1 MIFFVKSIVQ
11 FKKCIHLQALTVL
24 YKITTVSNLEN
35 KRGPRR
41 TNEELHRDL
50 FENLA
55 VAIKEIGFQKLTLQD
70 VCRYA
75 NVRPN
80 VIYHR
85 YGSLNG
91 LLEVF
96 NKSQHDY
103 WVDSISEKNLE
114 ILIRNPKEYYF
125 RIADGLIEALYDE
138 QGWFLASLVWEIT
151 DDNELTRTLANKR
164 EIVTTQLTQ
173 YLDGLFA
180 HSNLD
185 SRAIDAIL
193 IAGIY
198 YLVIRRERSSFN
210 GIDFSSEEG
219 KARLIEAVHS
229 LISVLFMTHE
239 NNGILVRLIREGV
252 DDGILCRSYNITPR
266 QLKFF
271 KQNMEIGSNH

>member
-1 MIFFVKSIVQ
+1 MSFYDTNVALLKI
-11 FKKCIHLQALTVL
+11 CIHLHLILLIYET
-24 YKITTVSNLEN
+24 TTVSKLIQE
-35 KRGPRR
+35 RGPRR
-41 TNEELHRDL
+41 TNEEIHRDL

-91 LLEVF
+91 LLEAF

-103 WVDSISEKNLE
+103 WTGSISDKNLE
-114 ILIRNPKEYYF
+114 LLIRNPKEYYF
-125 RIADGLIEALYDE
+125 HIADGLIDALYDE
-138 QGWFLASLVWEIT
+138 NGWFLASLIWEMT
-151 DDNELTRTLANKR
+151 DDNELTRSLAGKR

-180 HSNLD
+180 NSSLD
-185 SRAIDAIL
+185 SRAINAIL
-193 IAGIY
+193 MAGIY
-198 YLVIRRERSSFN
+198 YLIIRRERSSFN

-219 KARLIEAVHS
+219 RVRLTQAIRS
-229 LISVLFMTHE
+229 LISILFMTHE
-239 NNGILVRLIREGV
+239 NNGILLKLIKEGL
-252 DDGILCRSYNITPR
+252 DDGILCRSYNITPE
-266 QLKFF
+266 QLEFF
-271 KQNMEIGSNH
+271 KNNLQYL